1 MTQTVV
7 RGYTVDSGSITI
19 PDAINSNIA
28 ITPNGSGDVDLG
40 NGTGDINCSST
51 LETVDIKTSTTKKV
65 YSKGNCVQTSFHSS
79 LIFSF

>member
-19 PDAINSNIA
+19 PDDLNGDIA
-28 ITPNGSGDVDLG
+28 IAPS
-40 NGTGDINCSST
+40 GTGDIECSSD
-51 LETVDIKTSTTKKV
+51 VKTSTTKKV

>member
-1 MTQTVV
+1 MAQTVV

-19 PDAINSNIA
+19 LDDLNGD
-28 ITPNGSGDVDLG
+28 ITLAC

-51 LETVDIKTSTTKKV
+51 LETVDIKTSSTKKV

>member
-28 ITPNGSGDVDLG
+28 ITPNGTGDVDLG

-51 LETVDIKTSTTKKV
+51 LETVDIKTSTSKKFIQ
-65 YSKGNCVQTSFHSS
+65 KGTVFRPVSTLH
-79 LIFSF
+79 